1 MWTRFIMGRNNAARS
16 PESKGVSSQPKRII
30 QTRVKVSPT
39 KKHLL
44 ESTRRRTG
52 AGGGGG
58 GQTLKTEEEG
68 ERKEV
73 RNSSQR
79 RDGGKR
85 DPRAR
90 GRRQG

>member
-1 MWTRFIMGRNNAARS
+1 MWTRFIMSRNNAARS

-52 AGGGGG
+52 AGGGGRG
-58 GQTLKTEEEG
+58 TDFK
-68 ERKEV
+68 
-73 RNSSQR
+73 
-79 RDGGKR
+79 D
-85 DPRAR
+85 R
-90 GRRQG
+90 GRGREKGS